1 MEPSHFSPYLRTIKW
16 EPLNDAEDEDSGI
29 EGPFTFDRQFKVT
42 LEMVPTHNFFSFKYW
57 DWNYA
62 YNVVT
67 QSLVTRTRLARDL
80 PEDFLPV
87 PYYAAWI
94 KYLKG
99 YKDRSFPSNSLYLRE
114 YMVRHKHAFEDIMDG
129 FKPEHEISKRWLCAP
144 LPEDIYQPWERTP
157 TSSKEMEEYVYSP
170 TSVFCDSEDVNNE
183 AISEVEQGYDLL
195 AFRSLVYMNLRLWNP
210 VNDELMLK
218 ASKKLRKMTKKR
230 LFGLFNGS
238 LEQSWDRTN
247 DDNEDETF
255 KQNLEKRRCWS
266 KYIMV
271 WNAFMVDAVIYIDV
285 VQNMPENALPR
296 SLELS
301 IDAYSDLDESQ
312 IDLFYTELQSFK
324 ICMSL
329 PFINRPT
336 SSVPDV
342 PDEIADGDAEKNKS
356 FTQITTFV
364 KNCYDPTNVA
374 LIEYSRQLNRDKAMN
389 RNVLDVS
396 DETVDG
402 LNSVPASDEEND
414 VGRVNVEDS
423 SAVPVADVSNGQ
435 GMDVTPVAAI
445 NVSDEPLVPNNSV
458 LPSAGIPSLLSLNL
472 PGFNPSAGFGATS
485 HSPYDQHSL
494 PPFFHQPFGNHP
506 SPGAGFPNNLTGVSN
521 FVTFGL
527 QPNPAFGLPPPP
539 LMELPIQPPPGFP
552 NNHLPPRMFR
562 ANTPHPRPVT
572 TFLSPN
578 QSPPGYPNNYLPPFM
593 RADTPFQQ
601 IRSNTPYARPD
612 TPFLLPNHPPPGA
625 HMQRHNPQLPANS
638 PHLAANVHRPD
649 TPFLH
654 PGFQNGPFP
663 PPYHP
668 YMRPQTPF
676 MQPDPNALHHGF
688 ARPTHRAS
696 RRGRRQ

>member
-1 MEPSHFSPYLRTIKW
+1 MEPSHISPYLRTIKW
-16 EPLNDAEDEDSGI
+16 EPLNDAEGEDSGI

-42 LEMVPTHNFFSFKYW
+42 LEMVPTHNFVSFKYW

-67 QSLVTRTRLARDL
+67 QSLVTRTRLASDL

-114 YMVRHKHAFEDIMDG
+114 YMVRHKQAFEDIMDG
-129 FKPEHEISKRWLCAP
+129 FKPEHE
-144 LPEDIYQPWERTP
+144 
-157 TSSKEMEEYVYSP
+157 
-170 TSVFCDSEDVNNE
+170 
-183 AISEVEQGYDLL
+183 
-195 AFRSLVYMNLRLWNP
+195 
-210 VNDELMLK
+210 LK

-296 SLELS
+296 SLELR

-312 IDLFYTELQSFK
+312 IDLFYSELQSFK

-342 PDEIADGDAEKNKS
+342 PDEVANEDAESAKLLQMCTAFVEVMKQS

-364 KNCYDPTNVA
+364 KHCYDPSNVA

-396 DETVDG
+396 DDTVDG
-402 LNSVPASDEEND
+402 LNSVPASDEGMID
-414 VGRVNVEDS
+414 VGRLNVENS
-423 SAVPVADVSNGQ
+423 SAVPVANVSNGQ
-435 GMDVTPVAAI
+435 GMDVTPVATI

-458 LPSAGIPSLLSLNL
+458 LPVAGIPSLLSLNL
-472 PGFNPSAGFGATS
+472 PGPNPSAGFGATY
-485 HSPYDQHSL
+485 HSPYDQHNL
-494 PPFFHQPFGNHP
+494 PPFFHQSFANHP
-506 SPGAGFPNNLTGVSN
+506 SPEAGSPINLTGVSN
-521 FVTFGL
+521 FISSGL
-527 QPNPAFGLPPPP
+527 QPNPASGLPPPP

-552 NNHLPPRMFR
+552 NNHLPPRMFS

-572 TFLSPN
+572 PFLSPN
-578 QSPPGYPNNYLPPFM
+578 QSPSGYPNNYLPPFM

-601 IRSNTPYARPD
+601 FRSNTPYARPD
-612 TPFLLPNHPPPGA
+612 TPFLLPNHLPPGA
-625 HMQRHNPQLPANS
+625 QMQWHNPQLPANS
-638 PHLAANVHRPD
+638 PHLAANIHRPD

-654 PGFQNGPFP
+654 PGFQNGRFP